1 MAVNLSPVGGVAAQF
16 FTNTGAVLTGGKIYT
31 YAAGTTTPA
40 TTFTSSNGLTPW
52 TNPIVLDAA
61 GRVPSGGEIWLT
73 DGISYKFILR
83 DSNDVLIGTYDNI
96 SGINSN
102 FISFTNS
109 QQIITAT
116 ANQTVFNLSISYQP
130 GTNSLSVFVDGV
142 NQYGPGAQYAYT
154 ETDSDTVTFVSGLHV
169 GAVVKFTTTQQ
180 QGAGAIDASQVSY
193 TPAGTGAVTTN
204 VQAKLRQYVSVKD
217 FGAVGDGVVDD
228 TAAIQAAL
236 NAVSGS
242 GGVVVIPPSTSFYKV
257 TSTLYPKSY
266 TTITGYGAEL
276 RNTTASVFVMI
287 WALGQPGV
295 ANYLTD
301 ISVYG
306 LTVDCNGTF
315 IDCTGSGIGG
325 SYCDNLRVIDC
336 TVKKSPC
343 QGIFVGRG
351 GRNSWILNNIVLDSF
366 GDGIH
371 IGDQFTGEVIENHI
385 IKNNYVKDTF
395 DGGIG
400 ITGGAHLVWIEDNYI
415 DTAGGP
421 GIDLSG
427 VYQIMC
433 ARNYLTAYAQIGIRI
448 SRFNAFMT
456 FDVEVLDNTIDG
468 PQANLAAINL
478 FGPNNTDVNTFQFNP
493 ITIRGNR
500 IKNVTAVGSYG
511 IFVTGA
517 GMVTIDSN
525 FIEGNQQGIV
535 LSGLPA
541 TSLVGPVVNCKIR
554 NNRFSGLNNAIGLGP
569 TNNNFTTAGN
579 EFINCTNVMLP
590 NSAPYWVQP
599 TIWEADYK
607 YDDTFFK
614 GVTYTTTGTS
624 QTEVDPS
631 TRIKVTRGQRIQ
643 LNYFAEDVSGAGF
656 GDSTIQLYDV
666 TNAVVLA
673 TATITGNTSAYAWR
687 TLDVT
692 LIATDAE
699 LTVRYGRTVVGG
711 SLSIKGAYA
720 RVG

>member
-1 MAVNLSPVGGVAAQF
+1 MSVTLSLFAGAGAQF
-16 FTNTGAVLTGGKIYT
+16 FDNNGNVLSGGKIYT
-31 YAAGTTTPA
+31 YQAGTTTPLA
-40 TTFTSSNGLTPW
+40 TYTSNSESAFH
-52 TNPIVLDAA
+52 TNPIILDAA

-73 DGISYKFILR
+73 LGVGYKFVLR
-83 DSNDVLIGTYDNI
+83 TSTDVLIATYDNI
-96 SGINSN
+96 PSSA
-102 FISFTNS
+102 
-109 QQIITAT
+109 QPPA
-116 ANQTVFNLSISYQP
+116 ANDADSIMYEQ
-130 GTNSLSVFVDGV
+130 G
-142 NQYGPGAQYAYT
+142 Y
-154 ETDSDTVTFVSGLHV
+154 TVTAGSFVSGKIYRIASVGTTNFTLI
-169 GAVVKFTTTQQ
+169 GAVNNTVGTHFIAT
-180 QGAGAIDASQVSY
+180 G
-193 TPAGTGAVTTN
+193 AGTGTGTAELSQTVET
-204 VQAKLRQYVSVKD
+204 KLRQTVSVKD
-217 FGAVGDGVVDD
+217 FGAVGDGVTDD

-236 NAVSGS
+236 DAVSGS
-242 GGVVVIPPSTSFYKV
+242 GGVVVIPPSSSFYKV
-257 TSTLYPKSY
+257 TNSLYPKSN

-287 WALGQPGV
+287 WALGAPGV
-295 ANYLTD
+295 ANYLTN

-371 IGDQFTGEVIENHI
+371 IGDQNSGEVIENHI

-400 ITGGAHLVWIEDNYI
+400 ITGGAHLVWIEDNII

-427 VYQIMC
+427 AYQVMC
-433 ARNYLTAYAQIGIRI
+433 ARNYLTAYSQIGIRI
-448 SRFNAFMT
+448 SRFNASQT
-456 FDVEVLDNTIDG
+456 FDIEVLDNIIDG
-468 PQANLAAINL
+468 PPVNQAAINL
-478 FGPNNTDVNTFQFNP
+478 FGPNNTDVNTFANNP

-500 IKNVTAVGSYG
+500 IKNVVAAGSYG

-541 TSLVGPVVNCKIR
+541 SPTAGPIANCKIR
-554 NNRFSGLNNAIGLGP
+554 NNRFSGLNNAIGLSA
-569 TNNNFTTAGN
+569 TNNSFTTAGN
-579 EFINCTNVMLP
+579 EFINCTNVMIP
-590 NSAPYWVQP
+590 NSAPFWVQAS
-599 TIWEADYK
+599 IWEADYK

-614 GVTYTTTGTS
+614 GVTYTTTSTS
-624 QTEVDPS
+624 QTEVDAS

-643 LNYFAEDVSGAGF
+643 LNYFAEDVSGAGL

-666 TNAVVLA
+666 TNAAVLA

-687 TLDVT
+687 TLDVA

-699 LTVRYGRTVVGG
+699 LTVRYGRTFAGG

-720 RVG
+720 RIG

>member
-1 MAVNLSPVGGVAAQF
+1 MALTKASYSMI
-16 FTNTGAVLTGGKIYT
+16 TGA
-31 YAAGTTTPA
+31 P
-40 TTFTSSNGLTPW
+40 
-52 TNPIVLDAA
+52 
-61 GRVPSGGEIWLT
+61 
-73 DGISYKFILR
+73 
-83 DSNDVLIGTYDNI
+83 
-96 SGINSN
+96 
-102 FISFTNS
+102 
-109 QQIITAT
+109 
-116 ANQTVFNLSISYQP
+116 
-130 GTNSLSVFVDGV
+130 V
-142 NQYGPGAQYAYT
+142 NA
-154 ETDSDTVTFVSGLHV
+154 
-169 GAVVKFTTTQQ
+169 
-180 QGAGAIDASQVSY
+180 
-193 TPAGTGAVTTN
+193 
-204 VQAKLRQYVSVKD
+204 RD
-217 FGAVGDGVVDD
+217 FGAVGDGVTDD
-228 TAAIQAAL
+228 TAALQAAMD
-236 NAVSGS
+236 AVSGT
-242 GGVVVIPPSTSFYKV
+242 GMVLVIPPSTSFYKV
-257 TSTLYPKSY
+257 TNSLYPKSF
-266 TTITGYGAEL
+266 TTIIGYGAEL
-276 RNTTASVFVMI
+276 RNTTANVFVMI

-306 LTVDCNGTF
+306 LTVDCNGSF

-371 IGDQFTGEVIENHI
+371 IGDQNSGEVIENHI

-400 ITGGAHLVWIEDNYI
+400 ITGGAHLVWIEDNII

-427 VYQIMC
+427 AYQVMC
-433 ARNYLTAYAQIGIRI
+433 ARNYLTAYSQIGIRI
-448 SRFNAFMT
+448 SRFNASQT
-456 FDVEVLDNTIDG
+456 FDIEVLDNIIDG
-468 PQANLAAINL
+468 PPVNQAAINL
-478 FGPNNTDVNTFQFNP
+478 FGPNNTDVNTFANNP

-500 IKNVTAVGSYG
+500 IKNVVAAGSYG

-541 TSLVGPVVNCKIR
+541 SPTAGPIANCKIR
-554 NNRFSGLNNAIGLGP
+554 NNRFSGLNNAIGLSA
-569 TNNNFTTAGN
+569 TNNSFTTAGN
-579 EFINCTNVMLP
+579 EFINCTNVMIP
-590 NSAPYWVQP
+590 NSAPFWVQP
-599 TIWEADYK
+599 LIWEADYK

-614 GVTYTTTGTS
+614 GVTYTTTGTT
-624 QTEVDPS
+624 QTEVDAS

-643 LNYFAEDVSGAGF
+643 LNYFAEDVSGAGL

-666 TNAVVLA
+666 TNAAVLA

-687 TLDVT
+687 TLDVA

-699 LTVRYGRTVVGG
+699 LTVRYGRTFAGG

-720 RVG
+720 RIG

>member
-1 MAVNLSPVGGVAAQF
+1 MGIQLKNNASGTLATAISASDTGIVLTTGNGASFPALGVGDYFFATLESTGGTFEVIKVTARSGDSMTVLRAQEGSTANSFAVGSRIELRVTAQSVADIAQLYANDADISLRNDLAAASGSSIVGFQQAGL
-16 FTNTGAVLTGGKIYT
+16 GAVIR
-31 YAAGTTTPA
+31 TT
-40 TTFTSSNGLTPW
+40 L
-52 TNPIVLDAA
+52 
-61 GRVPSGGEIWLT
+61 
-73 DGISYKFILR
+73 
-83 DSNDVLIGTYDNI
+83 
-96 SGINSN
+96 
-102 FISFTNS
+102 
-109 QQIITAT
+109 
-116 ANQTVFNLSISYQP
+116 
-130 GTNSLSVFVDGV
+130 
-142 NQYGPGAQYAYT
+142 
-154 ETDSDTVTFVSGLHV
+154 
-169 GAVVKFTTTQQ
+169 
-180 QGAGAIDASQVSY
+180 
-193 TPAGTGAVTTN
+193 
-204 VQAKLRQYVSVKD
+204 AKLREIVSVKD

-236 NAVSGS
+236 DAVSGS
-242 GGVVVIPPSTSFYKV
+242 GGVVVIPPSSSFYKV
-257 TSTLYPKSY
+257 TNSIYPKSN
-266 TTITGYGAEL
+266 TTIIGYGAEL
-276 RNTTASVFVMI
+276 RNTTANVFVMV

-371 IGDQFTGEVIENHI
+371 IGDQFSGEVIENHV

-427 VYQIMC
+427 AYQVMC
-433 ARNYLTAYAQIGIRI
+433 ARNYLTAYSQIGIRI

-456 FDVEVLDNTIDG
+456 FDIEVLDNIIDG
-468 PQANLAAINL
+468 PPVNQAAINL
-478 FGPNNTDVNTFQFNP
+478 FGPNNTDVNTFANNP

-500 IKNVTAVGSYG
+500 IKNVVASGSYG

-525 FIEGNQQGIV
+525 FIEGNKQGIL

-579 EFINCTNVMLP
+579 EFINCANVMLP

-599 TIWEADYK
+599 LIWEADYK

-614 GVTYTTTGTS
+614 GVTYTTTGTT

-631 TRIKVTRGQRIQ
+631 TRIKVTRGQRIV
-643 LNYFAEDVSGAGF
+643 LNYFAEDVSGPGF
-656 GDSTIQLYDV
+656 GESTIQLYDV
-666 TNAVVLA
+666 TNSAVLA
-673 TATITGNTSAYAWR
+673 TVSIDNTSAYAWR
-687 TLDVT
+687 TLDVV

-699 LTVRYGRTVVGG
+699 LTVRYGRTFAGG

-720 RVG
+720 RIG